1 MRIQGSNF
9 TCVVRNL
16 REEGWYDMYVRIGR
30 YYCQIDR
37 RVSTNVIKFSQY
49 ERHHRPKS
57 SDSIVPRRLKVTS
70 KKIKSK

>member
-16 REEGWYDMYVRIGR
+16 REEGWYDMYARLGR

-37 RVSTNVIKFSQY
+37 NFRTGVVKFSQY
-49 ERHHRPKS
+49 ETPNRPKS
-57 SDSIVPRRLKVTS
+57 SDSIIPRRLKS
-70 KKIKSK
+70 NI